1 MTTLKTLSLVLTLV
15 ACGEV
20 ANGPTGP
27 GGDDDPT
34 TMPDA
39 AVPAMF
45 TLSVSQQKV
54 PIVQGTAATVEVTV
68 ERVAPFAGPVTVNL
82 GGLPAGAT
90 ATPVTIPAG
99 ETTATIT
106 IDAAA
111 DAPHSLPTDVLAIGV
126 AESARAM
133 TGFTVTVCGKPGALD
148 TSFGGG
154 KVLVGMGISDDYGYA
169 MAVQPDGKVLI
180 AGSIAEHQGD
190 FALLRLTRDGEVDP
204 TFGTGG
210 KVFTDFAGFTD
221 TINAIALQDDGKIVV
236 AGTSVVQG
244 SSYDFGVAR
253 YLPDG
258 TLDNTFSGDGKVTTA
273 LSTDIDI
280 ARAIA
285 IQPDGKIIVAGE
297 SNRGFGGTG
306 LDFALVRYNSDGSV
320 DNTWGNGFVV
330 TSMKTGAGRDVVSG
344 LALQT
349 IDNETRVVAVGGD
362 GDFAIARY
370 RANGALDTTFGSG
383 GKVMGLYGSVTGM
396 AYAAVVTPSNGL
408 FIAGHADHDFAVAK
422 LTPSGQVDATF
433 GKIKTAVT
441 STNEDEAHA
450 LAIDGDY
457 IVAAGWMKEGMTSS
471 ANFTIVRYDATGH
484 LDTAFG
490 DKGIAVTPIA
500 EGTKTDFGL
509 GMALQVDDRIPTV
522 RAVVGGYA
530 STSDFDFAVARYWR

>member
-1 MTTLKTLSLVLTLV
+1 MTTLKTLAFVLTLV
-15 ACGEV
+15 ACGDV

-27 GGDDDPT
+27 VGDDDP

-45 TLSVSQQKV
+45 SLSVSNQKV
-54 PIVQGTAATVEVTV
+54 PIMQGTSATVTVTV
-68 ERVAPFAGPVTVNL
+68 ERVAPFAGAVTVNL
-82 GGLPAGAT
+82 GGLPPGAT
-90 ATPVTIPAG
+90 ATPVTIAAG
-99 ETTATIT
+99 ETTATMT
-106 IDAAA
+106 IDAVA
-111 DAPHSLPTDVLAIGV
+111 DAPHSLPTDVVAIGV
-126 AESARAM
+126 AEAASAM
-133 TGFTVTVCGKPGALD
+133 TGFTVTICGKPGALD

-154 KVLVGMGISDDYGYA
+154 RVLVGMGISDDYGYA
-169 MAVQPDGKVLI
+169 VAVQPDGKVLV

-190 FALLRLTRDGEVDP
+190 FALLRLTRDGAPDP
-204 TFGTGG
+204 TFGAGG
-210 KVFTDFAGFTD
+210 KVFTDFGGFTD
-221 TINAIALQDDGKIVV
+221 TIYAIALQTDGKIVV
-236 AGTSVVQG
+236 AGTSVVSG
-244 SSYDFGVAR
+244 SSFDFAAAR

-297 SNRGFGGTG
+297 SNRGYSATG

-320 DNTWGNGFVV
+320 DNTWGTGSVV
-330 TSMKTGAGRDVVSG
+330 TPMKSSTGRDVISG

-370 RANGALDTTFGSG
+370 RANGALDTTFGTG
-383 GKVMGLYGSVTGM
+383 GKVMGLYGSVMGM
-396 AYAAVVTPSNGL
+396 AHAAVVTSSNGL
-408 FIAGHADHDFAVAK
+408 FVAGHADHDFAVVK
-422 LTPSGQVDATF
+422 LTQAGQVDPSF
-433 GKIKTAVT
+433 GQIKTVVT
-441 STNEDEAHA
+441 STNEDEANA

-457 IVAAGWMKEGMTSS
+457 VVVAGWMKEGITSS

-500 EGTKTDFGL
+500 AATKTDFGMA
-509 GMALQVDDRIPTV
+509 MALQVDDRVPTV

-530 STSDFDFAVARYWR
+530 STTDFDFAVARYWR

>member
-1 MTTLKTLSLVLTLV
+1 MTTLKTLAFALTLV

-20 ANGPTGP
+20 ANGPTAP
-27 GGDDDPT
+27 VGDDDP

-54 PIVQGTAATVEVTV
+54 PIVQGTSATVTVTI
-68 ERVAPFAGPVTVNL
+68 ERVAPFAGAVTVNL
-82 GGLPAGAT
+82 GALPAGAT
-90 ATPVTIPAG
+90 ATPVMIAAG

-126 AESARAM
+126 AEGASAM
-133 TGFTVTVCGKPGALD
+133 TPFTVTVCGKPGALD
-148 TSFGGG
+148 TSFSGGR
-154 KVLVGMGISDDYGYA
+154 VLVGMGISDDYGNGL
-169 MAVQPDGKVLI
+169 AVQPDGKVLV

-236 AGTSVVQG
+236 AGTSVVSG
-244 SSYDFGVAR
+244 SSYDFAVAR
-253 YLPDG
+253 YLADG
-258 TLDNTFSGDGKVTTA
+258 TLDTTFSGDGKVTTA

-280 ARAIA
+280 ARAVA

-297 SNRGFGGTG
+297 SNRGFGATG

-320 DNTWGNGFVV
+320 DNTWGAGFVV
-330 TSMKTGAGRDVVSG
+330 TPMKSATGRDVVSG

-370 RANGALDTTFGSG
+370 RANGALDTTFGTG

-396 AYAAVVTPSNGL
+396 AYSAVVTSSNGL
-408 FIAGHADHDFAVAK
+408 FVGGHADHDFAVAK
-422 LTPSGQVDATF
+422 LTPSGQVDASF

-441 STNEDEAHA
+441 STNEDEVHA

-457 IVAAGWMKEGMTSS
+457 VVAAGWMKEGMTSS
-471 ANFTIVRYDATGH
+471 ANFTIVRYDTSGH

-500 EGTKTDFGL
+500 VGPKTDFGMA
-509 GMALQVDDRIPTV
+509 MALQADDRVPTV

-530 STSDFDFAVARYWR
+530 STSDFDFAIARYWR